1 MRGTVL
7 QTWTPPL
14 LLLSVLLITAATPAA
29 RYRRGT
35 IDVPRLLE
43 PTSSAD
49 YCAAP
54 ASMPAGRRL
63 EVGQRVSPRQTAA
76 MLVMLM
82 AQRGRLVGFGR

>member
-7 QTWTPPL
+7 QIWTPPL
-14 LLLSVLLITAATPAA
+14 LLFSVLAIAAATPVA
-29 RYRRGT
+29 RYRQGR

-43 PTSSAD
+43 PASSVD

-54 ASMPAGRRL
+54 GSMPAGRRL

>member
-14 LLLSVLLITAATPAA
+14 LLFSVLVIAAATPGA
-29 RYRRGT
+29 RYRRGAF
-35 IDVPRLLE
+35 DQPRIFE
-43 PTSSAD
+43 PASSAD
-49 YCAAP
+49 HSTAP
-54 ASMPAGRRL
+54 SGRRL
-63 EVGQRVSPRQTAA
+63 EVSQRVSPRQTTA